1 MCFRNFARV
10 FEARV
15 SRFEWRLGL
24 WFKCKSSPLAI
35 LLTWIGKQTQV
46 WSECVLE
53 LSVIYSLIKRDFWS
67 PLLALRARTNAG
79 WAEKLLDT
87 GDDHG
92 FARGITRSEKRQNKI
107 KQKWKSR
114 SEIPRFWTCKFVD
127 LRCKHT
133 NARMYRYRPRSL
145 AHQKEKEEKT
155 SQIQEKKLRIHG
167 KNSFVFFHK
176 KKLLTPSSGCVS
188 GDGELKM
195 IFRNVTKL
203 KVI

>member
-1 MCFRNFARV
+1 MCFPNFARV
-10 FEARV
+10 FGARV
-15 SRFEWRLGL
+15 SRFEWRLWL

-53 LSVIYSLIKRDFWS
+53 LSVIYSLIKRDSWS
-67 PLLALRARTNAG
+67 PLLACRVRTNAG

-114 SEIPRFWTCKFVD
+114 IEIPRFWTCKFVD

-155 SQIQEKKLRIHG
+155 SQTQEKNWEFTGKTRSYFSTKKSFLRPRLG
-167 KNSFVFFHK
+167 V
-176 KKLLTPSSGCVS
+176 LVAMVS
-188 GDGELKM
+188 RNN
-195 IFRNVTKL
+195 FRNVTKL
-203 KVI
+203 KAI